1 MMATMSTTPACAQ
14 THFAAVV
21 FDMDGVLVHSAPCHS
36 AAFEKVLLENFGI
49 DDFEYAPWA
58 GQRTRDVIEAVL
70 ASKGIQAS
78 PEAIAVAATEKTRI
92 ALELIES
99 SQATVTGVREVLC
112 DLAEHGFVLALA
124 SSGSPQS
131 VRSFLKTS
139 STEEIF
145 RSVLT
150 GGDVRKAKPDPEIYA
165 RTFERIGVD
174 PHSCLVVEDAV
185 SGVIAAIKAGASVVG
200 VAGTC
205 SEADLLA
212 AGALTVL
219 PNITELPGW
228 LKNFY
233 AAS

>member
-1 MMATMSTTPACAQ
+1 M
-14 THFAAVV
+14 AVV

-36 AAFEKVLLENFGI
+36 AAFEKVLLEHFGI

-70 ASKGIQAS
+70 ANKGIHAS
-78 PEAIAVAATEKTRI
+78 PEAISLAAAEKTRI

-99 SQATVTGVREVLC
+99 SQATVPGVSHVLRELTQN
-112 DLAEHGFVLALA
+112 GFVLALA
-124 SSGSPQS
+124 SSGSTQS

-139 STEEIF
+139 STEQIF

-150 GGDVRKAKPDPEIYA
+150 GGDVSHAKPDPEIYA

-200 VAGTC
+200 VVGTC
-205 SEADLLA
+205 NEADLLA

-219 PNITELPGW
+219 QSITDLPGW
-228 LKNFY
+228 LKNFH
-233 AAS
+233 AASAN